1 MGGLAHSSS
10 FLFSPHREPSG
21 VDGVDG
27 VNGAG
32 MGSSL
37 EADPSPSGR

>member
-21 VDGVDG
+21 VDG
-27 VNGAG
+27 AG

>member
-27 VNGAG
+27 AG